1 MCQAFK
7 LRLLYLLFFLCDSA
21 MFGELA
27 LLYDAP
33 RSATV
38 TCTEPAVLWSLQRD
52 LFKYIQAM
60 SASAQVLQR
69 TTWMRHATELNA
81 LNPIDLSRL
90 ISTMQTHLFDIGD
103 FLYKEGKATKR
114 CILIEQGTAS
124 IYAPVEM
131 KFENAA
137 AVDKAFNIV
146 RPSAGKQTSTT
157 RMTGE
162 QLSAFMRN
170 PDSLGEIATEKTAD
184 IITEP
189 LFLEVSSVPLKKVC
203 EVYEGCILGLGA
215 LRGQNESVP
224 GSVWRWIAD
233 GNGLSDPL
241 SPYTVQANAPMEC
254 CVFTTDIFE
263 RLFGSIESVLRGDRT
278 YKTSFAL
285 PEKATTKKEEVL
297 SHDLFKILG
306 VRGSGSFGTVV
317 IASRTDSSE
326 PIKPMYAL
334 KLLFKTVVVKTGQL
348 RHVLDERNLL
358 AMMSNPF
365 IVAYNGSYQ
374 TPDELIIVTEVLDG
388 PDLWTIIYETPP
400 YNRRRG
406 LPFAMAQ
413 FYAASILFGL
423 AHIHELGVVYRDLK
437 PENIMTDVQ
446 GYIRIIDFGFAKTVP
461 FVKTDPVTG
470 ESKVHAR
477 TYTLC
482 GTPEY
487 LAPEFIFNLGHNQS
501 ADLWAYGVL
510 VHEMVMGVTPFTP
523 TNQNDVTQLFTNIA
537 LVQVNA
543 PDII

>member
-1 MCQAFK
+1 
-7 LRLLYLLFFLCDSA
+7 

-69 TTWMRHATELNA
+69 TTWMRNATELNA

-103 FLYKEGKATKR
+103 FLYKEGKSTKR

-124 IYAPVEM
+124 IYAPVGME
-131 KFENAA
+131 FENAA

-146 RPSAGKQTSTT
+146 RPSAGKQTSTA

-170 PDSLGEIATEKTAD
+170 PDSLGEIPPEKPAD
-184 IITEP
+184 EITEP
-189 LFLEVSSVPLKKVC
+189 LFLETSSAPFKKVC

-215 LRGQNESVP
+215 LRGQNKSAP
-224 GSVWRWIAD
+224 DSVWRWIAD
-233 GNGLSDPL
+233 GDGLSNPL

-254 CVFTTDIFE
+254 YVFTTDIFE

-285 PEKATTKKEEVL
+285 SEKAATKKEEVL
-297 SHDLFKILG
+297 SHDLFNILG

-317 IASRTDSSE
+317 IASRTESSE
-326 PIKPMYAL
+326 SSKPMCAL

-365 IVAYNGSYQ
+365 IVAYYGSYQ
-374 TPDELIIVTEVLDG
+374 TPDELVIVTEVLDG

-406 LPFAMAQ
+406 LPFEIAQ

-423 AHIHELGVVYRDLK
+423 AHIHEMGIVYRDLK

-523 TNQNDVTQLFTNIA
+523 SNQNDVTQLFTNIA
-537 LVQVNA
+537 LVQVNV
-543 PDII
+543 PVIIRNKM